1 MGLAASRVVHGRGS
15 DHPWPASCRHSRA
28 LGKLGGPAVAAAGL
42 FFCFSI
48 DLNNKEVNS
57 DALLVDKSSER
68 MSAATSSI
76 LESG

>member
-1 MGLAASRVVHGRGS
+1 MGAAMAHHAGSVVRWASLAR
-15 DHPWPASCRHSRA
+15 RA
-28 LGKLGGPAVAAAGL
+28 KAVPGL

-57 DALLVDKSSER
+57 DALLVDKSLEGT
-68 MSAATSSI
+68 SAATCSI

>member
-1 MGLAASRVVHGRGS
+1 LGKILIRGPEGLFSGSWSHHAGSVVHWASSAGR
-15 DHPWPASCRHSRA
+15 AEV
-28 LGKLGGPAVAAAGL
+28 GPGL